1 MPPPGPPT
9 HQCHHLDHRH
19 TFAPPPPRRPCPPVP
34 AQGPLP
40 IHLSGRTSSDRM
52 NYIHR
57 AHTTRYPMFVRDPP
71 DLQWLV
77 FLSGP
82 PRTGPSLNAGPPH
95 STRHSMARPA
105 GPLSHA
111 SRHGTRPDP
120 DTCPHYSPAHR
131 LSVRTG
137 PPPRLRLG
145 SRPRY
150 PARHTPPG
158 TGTPHSHASPINAQ
172 SLPCPPRHPQASMG
186 FTTYHINVFQP
197 FPAWGAN
204 RGSSIRD
211 LTGTGAGQHEAGNGR
226 DQVTT

>member
-1 MPPPGPPT
+1 MPLHPLPPNPATNSSLADPSTAQNKPRETTIDG
-9 HQCHHLDHRH
+9 HRFDIFFPSIH
-19 TFAPPPPRRPCPPVP
+19 YVHFTQCPPSDFDTLTDIRQVS
-34 AQGPLP
+34 PL
-40 IHLSGRTSSDRM
+40 HQTD
-52 NYIHR
+52 
-57 AHTTRYPMFVRDPP
+57 
-71 DLQWLV
+71 

-82 PRTGPSLNAGPPH
+82 PRTGPSLNTGPPH

-150 PARHTPPG
+150 PARHTP
-158 TGTPHSHASPINAQ
+158 TGLARHIATHHPSTP
-172 SLPCPPRHPQASMG
+172 
-186 FTTYHINVFQP
+186 
-197 FPAWGAN
+197 
-204 RGSSIRD
+204 
-211 LTGTGAGQHEAGNGR
+211 
-226 DQVTT
+226 